1 MKSLNLTKP
10 HLIVVVGI
18 PGAGK
23 TYFAE
28 QFSTTF
34 NAPFVSTQAVES
46 LVGNMDTAKATVN
59 YILAKLVQTKQ
70 TLLIEGFGS
79 TRAERHDIA
88 QFARNKGYE
97 PLFIWVQTDQIPRQ
111 REQLKVHRA

>member
-23 TYFAE
+23 TYFGQ

-34 NAPFVSTQAVES
+34 NAPYLKYDES
-46 LVGNMDTAKATVN
+46 A
-59 YILAKLVQTKQ
+59 LANIT
-70 TLLIEGFGS
+70 
-79 TRAERHDIA
+79 
-88 QFARNKGYE
+88 
-97 PLFIWVQTDQIPRQ
+97 W
-111 REQLKVHRA
+111 